1 MPRDKKKYQLDDEK
15 KIKLIQGS
23 QIINLAT
30 INKDGTPHLVPM
42 WFIVDE
48 NNEINFTSYN
58 KSQKIINLKRDKR
71 IVLMLEAGTK
81 YNELHGLIIQ
91 GDAEISSDKEL
102 IIQNINQ
109 INKKY
114 KSSRTIED
122 VRKHAEKRVNVKVKA
137 KKIISWD
144 IGKS

>member
-71 IVLMLEAGTK
+71 IVKIGGIVKWRCKFEEVLCYSWWIVSSVGFNATSV
-81 YNELHGLIIQ
+81 
-91 GDAEISSDKEL
+91 EIPCC
-102 IIQNINQ
+102 
-109 INKKY
+109 
-114 KSSRTIED
+114 
-122 VRKHAEKRVNVKVKA
+122 VM
-137 KKIISWD
+137 
-144 IGKS
+144 